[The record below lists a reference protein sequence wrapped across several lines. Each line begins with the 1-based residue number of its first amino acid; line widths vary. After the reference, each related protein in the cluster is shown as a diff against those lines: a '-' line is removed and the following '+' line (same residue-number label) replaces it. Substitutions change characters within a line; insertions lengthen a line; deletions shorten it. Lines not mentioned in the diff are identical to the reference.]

1 MDIDH
6 WDETISLTF
15 KNITE
20 NIAKCKNK
28 KTNESVKNAIIT
40 KEFPALF
47 DRLRG
52 LQKSYRREML
62 NIGNASDKREA
73 KQRFDE
79 IKKTYKN
86 LEGEVKWLQ
95 KANDQSTLLG
105 AEAVVNKVSDDQIA
119 DQMLKVQ
126 DQDIESLKGMTG
138 LVDEIKQVGLNTA
151 ANLNEQTNQLER
163 INTKASGIQNDI
175 KRANRIL
182 YAYRRRMMQDRATVI
197 LLLLVV
203 LGIIG
208 IVIYSTVVPDQSS
221 FAVPDEAKPPT
232 PEEVERA
239 TRL

>member
-1 MDIDH
+1 M
-6 WDETISLTF
+6 
-15 KNITE
+15 
-20 NIAKCKNK
+20 
-28 KTNESVKNAIIT
+28 V
-40 KEFPALF
+40 
-47 DRLRG
+47 
-52 LQKSYRREML
+52 KSYAGPCFVYSNSLINEARAV
-62 NIGNASDKREA
+62 NTSTQGKSDGEKA
-73 KQRFDE
+73 ACVSLCIDLKRFD
-79 IKKTYKN
+79 
-86 LEGEVKWLQ
+86 
-95 KANDQSTLLG
+95 DR
-105 AEAVVNKVSDDQIA
+105 
-119 DQMLKVQ
+119 
-126 DQDIESLKGMTG
+126 SLA
-138 LVDEIKQVGLNTA
+138 LIGLNTA

-239 TRL
+239 ARL